1 MECRENLVQ
10 WLCWSLLLGGPLV
23 CWVLLNTERRTL
35 YGRYTRSEDRCL
47 VNTKLVWMIQEVP
60 SLLVPLLLLLST
72 ESRAGVGRS
81 LLLGTFCLHYFH
93 RSFIYAWRTRG
104 RPFPVHIAVK
114 SFIFCGMNGLL
125 QGHYQLHCAPSW
137 QNPVRMAVGLLL
149 FFAGL
154 IINIHSDHL
163 LRSLRKPGEV
173 HYRIPRGGMF
183 EFVSGANYF
192 GEILE
197 WFGYAVAVWSLPAAA
212 FFLFTSCTIGPRA
225 IHHHRFY
232 QQQFKDYPQSRRA
245 LIPFLL

>member
-1 MECRENLVQ
+1 MGDDGPWVESNLFHSGSVEIGPPGDVCR
-10 WLCWSLLLGGPLV
+10 
-23 CWVLLNTERRTL
+23 
-35 YGRYTRSEDRCL
+35 
-47 VNTKLVWMIQEVP
+47 
-60 SLLVPLLLLLST
+60 
-72 ESRAGVGRS
+72 
-81 LLLGTFCLHYFH
+81 
-93 RSFIYAWRTRG
+93 
-104 RPFPVHIAVK
+104 
-114 SFIFCGMNGLL
+114 
-125 QGHYQLHCAPSW
+125 
-137 QNPVRMAVGLLL
+137 LLL

-154 IINIHSDHL
+154 IINIHNDHL

-232 QQQFKDYPQSRRA
+232 QQQFKDYPQSRTA